1 MTLVTSCDFWATYLP
16 LPLWREETFAGDVV
30 TSIPVALFPVACPMV
45 ALELVVKLPGSV
57 TKGLLKAFHL
67 VLYKSLAILR
77 KGLRTASKL
86 GLLFH
91 TVTPVKG

>member
-1 MTLVTSCDFWATYLP
+1 MTLVTSCDFWVTYLP
-16 LPLWREETFAGDVV
+16 PPLWREETFADVF

-77 KGLRTASKL
+77 KDFRTASKL

-91 TVTPVKG
+91 TITPVKG